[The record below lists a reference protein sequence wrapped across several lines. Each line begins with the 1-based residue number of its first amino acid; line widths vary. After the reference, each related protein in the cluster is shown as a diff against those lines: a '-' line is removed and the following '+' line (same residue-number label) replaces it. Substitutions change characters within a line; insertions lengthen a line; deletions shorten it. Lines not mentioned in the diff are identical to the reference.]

1 MADLDPPDRLQW
13 GRQLELF
20 GGEPAPAYGLDPNEM
35 RAQCYALL
43 AEARAAETMPWPPL
57 RARLHR
63 LLFPQMT
70 FWLPEE
76 EGAQLRFDF
85 ETEMARLDA
94 AA

>member
-1 MADLDPPDRLQW
+1 MADVDPPDRLQW

-35 RAQCYALL
+35 RAQCHALL

-85 ETEMARLDA
+85 ETELARLDA